1 MTHWLNCAR
10 LTRVNA
16 YQRINPPLQI
26 SLTQQT
32 QGTEINVSAKVIL
45 AVQGAGPQF
54 RQEVK
59 AKKAYRIDFEP
70 YERVVNSLLTS

>member
-45 AVQGAGPQF
+45 AVRGAGPL
-54 RQEVK
+54 QEVK